1 MHNAAVVARMRIPQT
16 DRFDTVLP
24 KEERFFNSPPTKPK
38 KATDWHAVII
48 TGIIAVTFIAAVKQV
63 TQPHSLSPAGAAPLA
78 APTPPPIPPPLP
90 DPKPVHEQVSVPVP
104 TVSAPRAQLL
114 HIRAIGTFENDRM
127 PDGRTLGTTYRGEL
141 PNPGALPRRGA
152 QLGDMWYTR
161 NDGHTWVLAP
171 IAGGSQTVGWID
183 P

>member
-1 MHNAAVVARMRIPQT
+1 MQVYS
-16 DRFDTVLP
+16 DRFETVLP
-24 KEERFFNSPPTKPK
+24 KEERFNFPPVKPPTQQKPAFPAFLGYLLTGILIGVVVMAIPKPQPQPQSPPAP
-38 KATDWHAVII
+38 V
-48 TGIIAVTFIAAVKQV
+48 
-63 TQPHSLSPAGAAPLA
+63 AAPA
-78 APTPPPIPPPLP
+78 ATPAVVAPTPPSLP
-90 DPKPVHEQVSVPVP
+90 DPVPPRTLPVP
-104 TVSAPRAQLL
+104 TQGSVPRAQLL